1 MDYNDIAFLAK
12 QKKVTLETVAKSAG
26 LKSRQGLQTS
36 MQGKS
41 IKWENI
47 ELLCHYLEITPNEL
61 FGWSQD
67 SNLGNGNYASHISGG
82 NTQNSN
88 ESIQALREELKSQR
102 AIIKEKDKQINRLLS
117 IIERNKLK

>member
-12 QKKVTLETVAKSAG
+12 QKKVTLETVAKEAG
-26 LKSRQGLQTS
+26 LKSRQGLQST
-36 MQGKS
+36 MQRKS

-47 ELLCHYLEITPNEL
+47 ELLCRYLEITPNEL
-61 FGWSQD
+61 FGWSKE
-67 SNLGNGNYASHISGG
+67 SVTGNGNYAANISGG

-88 ESIQALREELKSQR
+88 EAIQALREELKEKR
-102 AIIKEKDKQINRLLS
+102 AIIKEKDKQINRLLT